1 MMTQDK
7 TVPDLPRRFLQPE
20 GWRWHV
26 FTNSKGRKLRF
37 GAVSPK
43 GKIPDAV
50 VVCLPGLSEFGEKYF
65 ELAHD
70 MLDHNMAFW
79 VLDWQGQGRS
89 DRSQP
94 NPHKRHVASFDDD
107 IDDLQFFLSEYVK
120 HAAVHPDV
128 GRLPLVMIAHS
139 MGANIGLRYL
149 VKYPDMFS
157 CAAFT
162 APLVAIKATAF
173 LPKSVGIGIAEILR
187 AVMGRSY
194 VFGGKNWSPDIRGN
208 IKKNIFSSDPFRSTI
223 HNAWSSADSRLQVG
237 DVTFGWVHAA
247 LSSCAA
253 LQGRNVAESIPV
265 PCLFA
270 LAEKDMLVDNRAA
283 RKFIAK
289 VKKAKMV
296 EFPGSGHEI
305 LMEKDE
311 IRGSF
316 LNEFFALM
324 DENRIRD
331 KLKTF

>member
-1 MMTQDK
+1 MMTQ
-7 TVPDLPRRFLQPE
+7 TSTIPALPPRFLQPE

-26 FTNSKGRKLRF
+26 FTNTKGKKLRF

-70 MLDHNMAFW
+70 MLDRNMAFW

-89 DRSQP
+89 DRPQAHP
-94 NPHKRHVASFDDD
+94 QRRYVASFDDD

-128 GRLPLVMIAHS
+128 GRLPMVMLAHS

-149 VKYPDMFS
+149 AKYPDMFS

-162 APLVAIKATAF
+162 APLVA
-173 LPKSVGIGIAEILR
+173 LR
-187 AVMGRSY
+187 ATSFMPQFISQGLAEVLRLFMGRSY
-194 VFGGKNWSPDIRGN
+194 VLGGKDWSPNVRDDPH
-208 IKKNIFSSDPFRSTI
+208 KNIFSSDPARRTV
-223 HNAWSSADSRLQVG
+223 HNAWSRADSRLQVG

-247 LSSCAA
+247 LESCAA
-253 LQGRNVAESIPV
+253 LQRHGAAEAIQV
-265 PCLFA
+265 PCLFG
-270 LAEKDMLVDNRAA
+270 LAGKEMLVDNKAA
-283 RKFIAK
+283 RKFAAR
-289 VKKAKMV
+289 VEKAKTI
-296 EFPGSGHEI
+296 EFPGSLHEI
-305 LMEKDE
+305 LMETDAF
-311 IRGSF
+311 RGAF
-316 LNEFFALM
+316 LKEFFALM